1 MGDLGSISWVEK
13 IPWRRAC
20 LPTAVF
26 LPGEFHGQRSLK
38 GYGPWRH
45 KELDMTEHTNTTLTY
60 AVICCYEK
68 LGVLTLGNIQ
78 FITKDNIFKRKKP
91 YSKIVLFNRTF

>member
-1 MGDLGSISWVEK
+1 MDS
-13 IPWRRAC
+13 RAWWA
-20 LPTAVF
+20 TV
-26 LPGEFHGQRSLK
+26 HG
-38 GYGPWRH
+38 
-45 KELDMTEHTNTTLTY
+45 MTKADTNEHTNTTLTY